1 MSLKT
6 LQLRQMVS
14 NFEGKHFLTLILQEG
29 FIFSFLSKIYFADFF
44 LFVLLLHKE
53 TSLKKSSM
61 LFSSEM
67 KNIDILQ
74 MMKHGQILFHLLL
87 NGSRDCGV
95 DENNSKF

>member
-1 MSLKT
+1 
-6 LQLRQMVS
+6 
-14 NFEGKHFLTLILQEG
+14 
-29 FIFSFLSKIYFADFF
+29 
-44 LFVLLLHKE
+44 
-53 TSLKKSSM
+53 M

-87 NGSRDCGV
+87 NGSRDCGT